1 MPQKPMVKSMVK
13 SVVKSMVKFGAIS
26 RHAQSGLSLV
36 ELLVAMA
43 LLSLVMGMGFVATS
57 AMRRGYLV
65 EASLA
70 SDQLETATSLRQV
83 ISQFHSDSDFI
94 RNPPLGYPADD
105 PDTAIDETRFSLLPI
120 RGRQAG
126 LYPSG
131 VNGGMA
137 ICTLNTINPTTAMI
151 PMACINSTGLSA
163 ADMVTSLTLIDL
175 PWLFPEW
182 AAEPCLITR
191 LTLDPMGIRATVANP
206 ACLLPAA
213 TAGVPSPPPSEMI
226 RLPRL
231 MIITNDRQ
239 HRQDAMLVETA
250 MTHQTGIGLA
260 IFAGTVSTDGMEWQR
275 ESSRAEDN
283 FATNPVNLIHFGGE
297 AWAAI
302 TPNSNINS
310 QQRVFALTIQTP
322 FDDTKIM
329 PNCQQTEQ
337 DTLTQNGLT
346 YDGLTALVDSIC
358 FRHTGQSEARIL
370 ITISGGNLQWRRLI
384 RLTSLA

>member
-1 MPQKPMVKSMVK
+1 MTV
-13 SVVKSMVKFGAIS
+13 S
-26 RHAQSGLSLV
+26 RHTRSGLSLV

-65 EASLA
+65 EARLA
-70 SDQLETATSLRQV
+70 SDQLEKATSLRQV
-83 ISQFHSDSDFI
+83 ISQFHNDGDFI
-94 RNPPLGYPADD
+94 LNPPLGYPPDD
-105 PDTAIDETRFSLLPI
+105 PDTAMDETRFSLLPI

-126 LYPSG
+126 FHPSG

-137 ICTLNTINPTTAMI
+137 MCSLNTINPSTALI
-151 PMACINSTGLSA
+151 PMACINSTGMSV
-163 ADMVTSLTLIDL
+163 ADMVMSLTLIDL

-182 AAEPCLITR
+182 AAEPCLITQ
-191 LTLDPMGIRATVANP
+191 LTPDSMGIRITVANP
-206 ACLLPAA
+206 ACLLPAT

-260 IFAGTVSTDGMEWQR
+260 FFAGTVSIDGMEWQR
-275 ESSRAEDN
+275 ESRRPEDN
-283 FATNPVNLIHFGGE
+283 FAMNPVNLIHFGGE
-297 AWAAI
+297 AWVAI
-302 TPNSNINS
+302 TPNNDINS
-310 QQRVFALTIQTP
+310 LQRVFTLTIQTP

-329 PNCQQTEQ
+329 PDCQQTEQ
-337 DTLTQNGLT
+337 DTITHTGLT

-358 FRHTGQSEARIL
+358 FRHTGQSEARML
-370 ITISGGNLQWRRLI
+370 ITISGGNLQWRRMI
-384 RLTSLA
+384 RLTKLA